1 MFKKSLILI
10 IVTIMFLIP
19 LDVSALNLGDLP
31 QVEDFTVA
39 YITEDVVTP
48 LASSKT
54 YKGALTIYD
63 REIPN
68 YDNVVIIKDGK
79 VIQAEYGIISINS
92 TAACDVNV
100 EFKNAIDNGSNY
112 VNGCYGTDAA
122 YLGTDETG
130 SKALMMISGVTGW
143 VNLSDVTIYPITM
156 IPSRISTYVVKDGHL
171 YHQIKQS
178 FSSEFYSAL
187 INIGVAPSF
196 LESDIEYFSYDGHYF
211 YKDDA
216 LWTMLDDLKIG
227 SHGGSVN
234 PYEPYY
240 NYYQFVSHRTLTNV
254 TYEEV
259 LAYFRDSLQINHQIS
274 NYLDMDKDSADDTL
288 NRSQFYENEDSF
300 FQYQYQYGANALM
313 MIGLSMNET
322 AVGRSSLAFT
332 RNNLFGHAAYDSD
345 VEKNASR
352 YFGVNSFIYSHA
364 KYYISGSY
372 ANPFKFQFHGSYF
385 GNKANGMNVSYA
397 SDPYWGEKAAQFYM
411 NIDSSF
417 GSKDYNS
424 VALGIKTNY
433 EDVKVYQYDSTNSQ
447 ILYSTGKNPDFAFVI
462 LDAFSNAEGDWYK
475 VQSEATLNAE
485 SKVDTMYY
493 YDYSNYVAYIKQSD
507 VQVLMNMDN
516 LGQKELIKVTFD
528 ANGGMFQDDTGLITY
543 GLEIN
548 RMPVIEEPTKENA
561 LFVSWDKEIVPVTEE
576 VTYVAQ
582 YKDIESIEM
591 ETYPLQYFEWNDRID
606 IDGGVVKVNFTDGSK
621 KELELTTSMVS
632 NFDLKIEGEQE
643 VIVTVGGKT
652 TTYPITVDKE
662 LDTIRQE
669 LKDEIVLVLEEM
681 SEIETLSDEQAERV
695 ITLKKRM
702 DEYMVPYLTQPQLR
716 ALDKIIYKAINHR
729 IHYVIY
735 KNDLDASV
743 SGLSLAIDLGN
754 SLENKLL
761 KDTIKLI
768 VKGSIPKIHEK
779 EMTTLA
785 EGNNFKVIDTFTIK
799 TQKNL
804 DNFELNT
811 PVLISIKKP
820 EGSQSNELFT
830 VLLYVD
836 GEIVKCYTKQTN
848 NYIQFMTP
856 AIGEFMLVSRN
867 TTNEYIIDDVVET
880 VRVDNS
886 DADIPAL
893 IAFGLF
899 TAACLLGIIVLID
912 VLLRKRRRKK
922 IHDQQ
927 KNSAIEDSIQQDDN

>member
-1 MFKKSLILI
+1 
-10 IVTIMFLIP
+10 
-19 LDVSALNLGDLP
+19 
-31 QVEDFTVA
+31 
-39 YITEDVVTP
+39 
-48 LASSKT
+48 
-54 YKGALTIYD
+54 
-63 REIPN
+63 
-68 YDNVVIIKDGK
+68 
-79 VIQAEYGIISINS
+79 
-92 TAACDVNV
+92 
-100 EFKNAIDNGSNY
+100 
-112 VNGCYGTDAA
+112 
-122 YLGTDETG
+122 
-130 SKALMMISGVTGW
+130 
-143 VNLSDVTIYPITM
+143 
-156 IPSRISTYVVKDGHL
+156 
-171 YHQIKQS
+171 
-178 FSSEFYSAL
+178 
-187 INIGVAPSF
+187 
-196 LESDIEYFSYDGHYF
+196 
-211 YKDDA
+211 
-216 LWTMLDDLKIG
+216 
-227 SHGGSVN
+227 
-234 PYEPYY
+234 
-240 NYYQFVSHRTLTNV
+240 
-254 TYEEV
+254 
-259 LAYFRDSLQINHQIS
+259 
-274 NYLDMDKDSADDTL
+274 
-288 NRSQFYENEDSF
+288 
-300 FQYQYQYGANALM
+300 
-313 MIGLSMNET
+313 
-322 AVGRSSLAFT
+322 
-332 RNNLFGHAAYDSD
+332 NNLFGHAAYDSD

-352 YFGVNSFIYSHA
+352 YFGVNSSIYSHA

-548 RMPVIEEPTKENA
+548 RMPVIEEPTKEKA
-561 LFVSWDKEIVPVTEE
+561 LCVGCAKEIVPVTDE

-799 TQKNL
+799 TQ
-804 DNFELNT
+804 
-811 PVLISIKKP
+811 
-820 EGSQSNELFT
+820 
-830 VLLYVD
+830 
-836 GEIVKCYTKQTN
+836 
-848 NYIQFMTP
+848 
-856 AIGEFMLVSRN
+856 
-867 TTNEYIIDDVVET
+867 
-880 VRVDNS
+880 
-886 DADIPAL
+886 
-893 IAFGLF
+893 
-899 TAACLLGIIVLID
+899 
-912 VLLRKRRRKK
+912 
-922 IHDQQ
+922 
-927 KNSAIEDSIQQDDN
+927 